1 MQYYRRIY
9 GRGVT
14 VNKIEGVI
22 FDWAGTTVDFGCF
35 APVNV
40 FIDIFKNAGID
51 VKMEEARAP
60 MGMLKIDHIR
70 AMLSMPR
77 ISALW
82 EEKFGRVFNEHD
94 VENLYAEFE
103 PALMASLS
111 EYTDPIPEVIET
123 VQELRSQGLKIGS
136 TTGYT
141 QTMMDVV
148 VPNAMKKGYSPD
160 FYITPDGTNSLGRPY
175 PYMIYRNMEALKL
188 SASWKVVKV
197 GDTVSDIKEAVNA
210 GVWSVGVIIG
220 SSEMGLSL
228 AEFNALSK
236 ADQEKVIAKTE
247 QTFLQNGADF
257 TIKSISELPQL
268 IERINRLIS
277 EGKRPYTR

>member
-1 MQYYRRIY
+1 M
-9 GRGVT
+9 
-14 VNKIEGVI
+14 NKIEGVL

-40 FIDIFKNAGID
+40 FIDIFKNAG
-51 VKMEEARAP
+51 VEVTMEEARAP

-77 ISALW
+77 ISTVW
-82 EEKFGRVFNEHD
+82 EEKYGRVFNEQD

-103 PALMASLS
+103 PALLSSLV

-123 VQELRSQGLKIGS
+123 VQALRNQGLKIGS

-148 VPNAMKKGYSPD
+148 VPNALKKGYGPD
-160 FYITPDGTNSLGRPY
+160 CYFTPDDTNSFGRPY
-175 PYMIYRNMEALKL
+175 PYMIYRNMEKLNL
-188 SASWKVVKV
+188 SAARNVVKV
-197 GDTVSDIKEAVNA
+197 GDTASDIKEGVNA

-228 AEFNALSK
+228 EEYNQLSESDK
-236 ADQEKVIAKTE
+236 EAIISKTE
-247 QTFLQNGADF
+247 QSFKQNGADF
-257 TIKSISELPQL
+257 TIKTLSELPQL
-268 IERINRLIS
+268 IERINVLLS
-277 EGKRPYTR
+277 EGKTPNVR